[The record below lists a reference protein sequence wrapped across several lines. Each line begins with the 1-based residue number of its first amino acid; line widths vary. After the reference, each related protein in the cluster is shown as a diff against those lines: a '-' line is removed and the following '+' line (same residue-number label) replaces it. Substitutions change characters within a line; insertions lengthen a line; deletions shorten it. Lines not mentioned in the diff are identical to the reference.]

1 MEGPVR
7 CGAGRGGGMGMRGAW
22 VRREEEVNSRK
33 MLIVGVEL
41 VGTCSN
47 SRLFIVSR
55 LGMVMVCVWW
65 NLKCRPRKVLRNLN
79 FDTSYAL

>member
-1 MEGPVR
+1 MIGGDGSA
-7 CGAGRGGGMGMRGAW
+7 GAVGMRGAW
-22 VRREEEVNSRK
+22 AGRKEEVNSRK
-33 MLIVGVEL
+33 MLTVGVEL

-79 FDTSYAL
+79 FDTYAMY